1 MSAVQFF
8 VNYGVL
14 SAFLVLFM
22 IEVGMAFLA
31 AVDYNKFRGVIMPY
45 IVPIWEING
54 TFAVFYVVNLE
65 ATYPSLVPA
74 VGTLFVAPLIFA
86 FVLYAVHNGFLAYSE
101 FIEKKEPER
110 LFMTIYGFSTLIV
123 AFVAISMLTSS
134 ISAIGVSLK
143 TLSITSYTFFLNGFN
158 IMYFIAIFF
167 MVLTITF
174 ILFNVKMI
182 SKFLPLLFLVIALV
196 FLLVPTYIYT
206 RYIFNNFLH
215 YYLIFIVVLLIFVGS
230 FLLYYIEKYRLV
242 SKTLLI
248 LGSYASIMYFG
259 ALEYPYFFNGA
270 INASAA
276 TVSGPIGVIEG
287 YITIIGCTFVV
298 TFMSVFVYLS
308 YFVKEGKIEKIRD
321 GSMSK

>member
-1 MSAVQFF
+1 MSAVPFF

-22 IEVGMAFLA
+22 IEAGMAFLA
-31 AVDYNKFRGVIMPY
+31 AINYDKFKGLIMPY

-65 ATYPSLVPA
+65 STYPSLVPA

-110 LFMTIYGFSTLIV
+110 IFMIIYGISTLIV
-123 AFVAISMLTSS
+123 AFVAVSMLTSS
-134 ISAIGVSLK
+134 VSGIGLSL
-143 TLSITSYTFFLNGFN
+143 TSLSITSYTFFLNGFN
-158 IMYFIAIFF
+158 LMYFVAIFF
-167 MVLTITF
+167 LVLTITF

-182 SKFLPLLFLVIALV
+182 SKFLPLVFLVIALL
-196 FLLVPTYIYT
+196 FLFIPTYVYT

-215 YYLIFIVVLLIFVGS
+215 YYPIFIVVLLILVGS
-230 FLLYYIEKYRLV
+230 FLLYYFDKYPLV
-242 SKTLLI
+242 SKALLA

-259 ALEYPYFFNGA
+259 GLEYPYFFNGA

-276 TVSGPIGVIEG
+276 TVSGPIGVAEN
-287 YITIIGCTFVV
+287 YITVIGGLALVI
-298 TFMSVFVYLS
+298 FMGVFIYIT
-308 YFVKEGKIEKIRD
+308 YFIKEGKMKKARA
-321 GSMSK
+321 GSAK

>member
-1 MSAVQFF
+1 MSAVSFF
-8 VNYGVL
+8 INYGVL
-14 SAFLVLFM
+14 AAFLVLFL

-31 AVDYNKFRGVIMPY
+31 AINYDKFKGLIMPY

-110 LFMTIYGFSTLIV
+110 IFMTIYGVATLIV
-123 AFVAISMLTSS
+123 AFVAVSMLTASV
-134 ISAIGVSLK
+134 SAIGVSLK
-143 TLSITSYTFFLNGFN
+143 TLSITSYMFFLNGFN

-167 MVLTITF
+167 LVLTITF
-174 ILFNVKMI
+174 ILFNVKMV
-182 SKFLPLLFLVIALV
+182 SKLLPLLFLVIALV
-196 FLLVPTYIYT
+196 FLFVPTYIYT

-215 YYLIFIVVLLIFVGS
+215 YYPIFIVVLLILVGS
-230 FLLYYIEKYRLV
+230 FLLYYLEKYPLV
-242 SKTLLI
+242 SKALLV

-259 ALEYPYFFNGA
+259 GLEYPYFFNGA

-276 TVSGPIGVIEG
+276 TVSGPIGVAED
-287 YITIIGCTFVV
+287 YITVIGGLSVV
-298 TFMSVFVYLS
+298 IFMVVFVYLS
-308 YFVKEGKIEKIRD
+308 YFVKEGKIKKIRA
-321 GSMSK
+321 GSTSK